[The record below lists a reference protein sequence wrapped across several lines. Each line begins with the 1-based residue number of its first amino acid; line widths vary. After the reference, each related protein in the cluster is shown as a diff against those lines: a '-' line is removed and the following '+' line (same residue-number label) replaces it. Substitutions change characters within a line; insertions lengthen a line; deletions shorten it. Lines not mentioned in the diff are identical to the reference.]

1 MLQKTIIFNVQQNKV
16 VCKPQNLFFRPNRI
30 DGFGDLNLFF

>member
-16 VCKPQNLFFRPNRI
+16 VCKAVSLKICFSGPMELM
-30 DGFGDLNLFF
+30 DLVV